1 MGVVDVD
8 TLIVAGV
15 DARVVDE
22 RMVMIPPANAP
33 VLMAATGAVST
44 SGTGEVVGIRK
55 GMVELVMF
63 TIATLVAF
71 ATGSVGVVN
80 TYGS

>member
-1 MGVVDVD
+1 
-8 TLIVAGV
+8 
-15 DARVVDE
+15 
-22 RMVMIPPANAP
+22 
-33 VLMAATGAVST
+33 MAATGAVST
-44 SGTGEVVGIRK
+44 SGTGEVAGTRE

-63 TIATLVAF
+63 TIVTLVAL